1 MKDDV
6 NKRLCELLGICWHEQ
21 VDVSTLECKHCG
33 KSMLFPWEQNPD
45 FSNPIEVLKVM
56 KSRSDWFDFVSTI
69 GGYEAYGGKPIEDQS
84 TLDVKFD
91 DEPINGSEWIL
102 VDLLLTPGA
111 LRDKAIEWMEER
123 HERL

>member
-1 MKDDV
+1 MDA
-6 NKRLCELLGICWHEQ
+6 NRRFAELAGICWHEQ
-21 VDVSTLECKHCG
+21 RDPYVASCEKCG
-33 KSMLFPWEQNPD
+33 KIEENPD